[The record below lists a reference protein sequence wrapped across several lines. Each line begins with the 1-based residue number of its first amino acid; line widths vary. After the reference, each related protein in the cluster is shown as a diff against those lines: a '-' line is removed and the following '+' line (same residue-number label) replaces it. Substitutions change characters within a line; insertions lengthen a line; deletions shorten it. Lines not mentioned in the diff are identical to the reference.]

1 MGNNI
6 IFYFSGTGNSLQ
18 AAREI
23 AAPLNADLVNM
34 GRKFSFD
41 DRSFERIGFVF
52 PTYGTAPRRVR
63 EFVGGLDFS
72 NQKQAYIFAIATCG
86 RQAGNSL
93 PDMNTALTAKGVRLH
108 FGVPLIMFTNTVTM
122 FDIVGDP
129 EDTAKES
136 SAALKLLINQIISKQ
151 ENKIPKEKVLIKLMT
166 KMTTKNYA
174 NQDQFFNVSDAC
186 NGCKTCEAVCPVSN
200 IEMHNGKPTY
210 KHHCEQC
217 LACLQWCPTR
227 AINYKNI
234 TQKRG
239 RYHHPYISVQDMMK
253 PR

>member
-1 MGNNI
+1 MGDNI

-23 AAPLNADLVNM
+23 ASTIDAELVNM

-52 PTYGTAPRRVR
+52 PTYGGAPRRVR
-63 EFVGGLDFS
+63 EFVSELDFS
-72 NQKQAYIFAIATCG
+72 GQKQAYIFAIATCG
-86 RQAGNSL
+86 RQSGNSL
-93 PDMNTALTAKGVRLH
+93 PAIAAGLAEKGVKLS
-108 FGVPLIMFTNTVTM
+108 FGAPLVMFINTVTM
-122 FDIVGDP
+122 FDITGNP
-129 EDTAKES
+129 EEKAKES
-136 SAALKLLINQIISKQ
+136 SAALKPLIEQIHAEQ
-151 ENKIPKEKVLIKLMT
+151 ENTIPKAKALIKLMT

-174 NQDQFFNVSDAC
+174 NLDQFFNVSGAC
-186 NGCKTCEAVCPVSN
+186 DGCKICEAVCPVSN
-200 IEMHNGKPTY
+200 IEMRDGKPTC

-227 AINYKNI
+227 AINYKNL

-239 RYHHPYISVQDMMK
+239 RYHHPNISIEDMMR
-253 PR
+253 P

>member
-23 AAPLNADLVNM
+23 ASVIDAEVVSM
-34 GRKFSFD
+34 GRKFSLG
-41 DRSFERIGFVF
+41 DRAFERIGFVF

-63 EFVGGLDFS
+63 EFVSELDFS
-72 NQKQAYIFAIATCG
+72 GQKQAYLFAIATCG

-93 PDMNTALTAKGVRLH
+93 PDMNAALATKGVKLH
-108 FGVPLIMFTNTVTM
+108 FGAPLVMFINTVTM
-122 FDIVGDP
+122 FDITGNP
-129 EDTAKES
+129 EEKAKES
-136 SAALKLLINQIISKQ
+136 SAALKPLIEQIHAKQ
-151 ENKIPKEKVLIKLMT
+151 ENEIPKGKALIKLMT

-174 NQDQFFNVSDAC
+174 GLDQFFNVSDAC
-186 NGCKTCEAVCPVSN
+186 NECKTCEAVCPVSN
-200 IEMHNGKPTY
+200 IEMHGGKPVY

-217 LACLQWCPTR
+217 LACLHWCPTR
-227 AINYKNI
+227 AINFKDK

-239 RYHHPYISVQDMMK
+239 RYHHPYITVEDMMLS
-253 PR
+253 